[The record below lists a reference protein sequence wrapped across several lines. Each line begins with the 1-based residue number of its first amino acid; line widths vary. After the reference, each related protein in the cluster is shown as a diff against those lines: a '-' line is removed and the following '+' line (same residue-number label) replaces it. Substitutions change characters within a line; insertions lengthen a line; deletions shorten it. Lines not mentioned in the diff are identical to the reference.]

1 MYKYNLCYV
10 KYTIKTNINPFTF
23 KLSQKNFL
31 AFIFCF
37 TNVGICLS
45 LRINNAYKYANLM
58 ETVGLSIITGP
69 KLGKQNFQTK
79 EVCVQEGKV
88 MQCSYTFSAC
98 RCISM

>member
-1 MYKYNLCYV
+1 MENHRYYFLMEEPLTSQRLTKKKKKYIYIYIYNLYKYNLCYV

-45 LRINNAYKYANLM
+45 LRINNA
-58 ETVGLSIITGP
+58 
-69 KLGKQNFQTK
+69 
-79 EVCVQEGKV
+79 
-88 MQCSYTFSAC
+88 
-98 RCISM
+98 

>member
-1 MYKYNLCYV
+1 MENHRYYFLMEEPLTSQRLKKKSIYIYNLYKYNLCFV

-45 LRINNAYKYANLM
+45 LCINNA
-58 ETVGLSIITGP
+58 
-69 KLGKQNFQTK
+69 
-79 EVCVQEGKV
+79 
-88 MQCSYTFSAC
+88 
-98 RCISM
+98 